1 MHSMILITSINVFG
15 RINDRIKPTATQNR
29 ANPITRFIAIHLFF
43 FCTFYAYT
51 VPFMRRDPVFS
62 EKSRVLLSALA
73 LALVRHY
80 RLTICRDFCLYTVLL
95 CILCTALPAFRPPPA
110 VPYISVS
117 RISATSCSVISSSSP
132 LVNRSTI
139 SGTKSRIFVIVS

>member
-43 FCTFYAYT
+43 FCTLYAYT

-62 EKSRVLLSALA
+62 EKSRVLLSASALISALA

-80 RLTICRDFCLYTVLL
+80 RLTICRDFCLYTVPL
-95 CILCTALPAFRPPPA
+95 CILCTALSAFRPRLPSPTYPYQGYQLLPA
-110 VPYISVS
+110 P
-117 RISATSCSVISSSSP
+117 SSP
-132 LVNRSTI
+132 HRPLW
-139 SGTKSRIFVIVS
+139 